1 MGMEDVFI
9 EQNFGK
15 TNPFKVPDG
24 YFDGLQSQIMQR
36 IPQDAPRMAT
46 LRPTIWRKARYVVA
60 AAACACG
67 LIAATATYISTL
79 SSERESKARTAI
91 AQNSSYNMNAID
103 YVVEYSMMDNEDIY
117 AIVSEN

>member
-24 YFDGLQSQIMQR
+24 YFEGLQSQIMQR
-36 IPQDAPRMAT
+36 IPENASRVAT
-46 LRPTIWRKARYVVA
+46 LRPTIWRKTRYMVA
-60 AAACACG
+60 VAACACG

-79 SSERESKARTAI
+79 SSERESNARTAI
-91 AQNSSYNMNAID
+91 AVNSAYKMNALD
-103 YVVEYSMMDNEDIY
+103 YVAEYSMMDNEDIY